1 MMRKAA
7 IPVLAVLFSLTVVA
21 SAQSPA
27 RVNVTDVAVDKLL
40 EGVRV
45 SIACSGTPNV
55 SSYVS
60 SEPPAVVIDVMNAAV
75 KTSGSR
81 FESSFYPVSAV
92 TVEPSDAI
100 EGVRITVR
108 LRDRVEHT
116 VTTEDGVIA
125 VDLGTRPL
133 PRAPMPSEY
142 QVKDQFAGKK
152 LTIYVKDAEIADVL
166 RMISSQFDLNILVT
180 QDVKSV
186 VTVRLSDVPLRL
198 GMDALLKAA
207 LCNMVE
213 EASGVIIVKP
223 QRKEMY
229 GEMQTRVF
237 QLDYLEAA
245 DVLKSIVHT
254 TSPQGKT
261 EQGYRRVGSGGGSE
275 RNSYIIVTDY
285 PEALDRVAQVI
296 ADLDRPSTQVLIV
309 AKFVEVNINDEDRF
323 GIDWKIAAG
332 AATGDVQI
340 GDEYAFP
347 IIFNNLVL
355 GKVSFDQIS
364 ASLELLSTQNR
375 ARVLAS
381 PQIMTLDNQTAKVE
395 MGTDF
400 PFREVTSDPRTGLV
414 TYSWRTRTIPVALE
428 VTPHVTSDG
437 MITMYVKPNAEQ
449 ITGYTG
455 TADEQRPIIS
465 KRTAET
471 QITLADGEAAVIGGL
486 IQESDV
492 KTVGKIPLLGDI
504 PILGHLFKKTSV
516 MHTKTD
522 LMIIISP
529 HVIRAEG

>member
-7 IPVLAVLFSLTVVA
+7 IPVLAVLISLFTFA
-21 SAQSPA
+21 SGQEPD
-27 RVNVTDVAVDKLL
+27 RVNVTDVAIDKLL

-45 SIACSGTPNV
+45 SIACTGTPNV

-60 SEPPAVVIDVMNAAV
+60 SNPPAVVIDVMNSTV
-75 KTSGSR
+75 KTSGNR
-81 FESSFYPVSAV
+81 FESGFYPVSSV

-100 EGVRITVR
+100 EGVRVTVR
-108 LRDRVEHT
+108 LRDAVEHT
-116 VTTEDGVIA
+116 VTTEAGVIA

-133 PRAPMPSEY
+133 PKTPMLSDY

-166 RMISSQFDLNILVT
+166 RMIASQFDLNILVT

-207 LCNMVE
+207 LCNMIE
-213 EASGVIIVKP
+213 EASGVLIVKP
-223 QRKEMY
+223 QRKEMF

-237 QLDYLEAA
+237 QLDYLEAV
-245 DVLKSIVHT
+245 DVLKSLVHT
-254 TSPQGKT
+254 MSPQGKA

-275 RNSYIIVTDY
+275 RNSYLVVTDY
-285 PEALDRVAQVI
+285 PEALDRCAQVI
-296 ADLDRPSTQVLIV
+296 ADLDRPSTQVLIE

-332 AATGDVQI
+332 AATGPVEI
-340 GDEYAFP
+340 GDEFAFP
-347 IIFNNLVL
+347 LIFNNIVW

-381 PQIMTLDNQTAKVE
+381 PQIMTLDNQRARVE

-400 PFREVTSDPRTGLV
+400 PLREVTSDPRTGLV
-414 TYSWRTRTIPVALE
+414 TYTWRTRTIPVALE

-437 MITMYVKPNAEQ
+437 QITMYVKPNAEQ

-455 TADEQRPIIS
+455 SADEQRPIIS

-471 QITLADGEAAVIGGL
+471 QITLGDGESAVIGGL
-486 IQESDV
+486 IRESEV

-516 MHTKTD
+516 KHEKTD
-522 LMIIISP
+522 LMIIITP
-529 HVIRAEG
+529 HIIGAEG

>member
-1 MMRKAA
+1 MRKT
-7 IPVLAVLFSLTVVA
+7 IPVLAVLFSLCSFA
-21 SAQSPA
+21 AAQTPA
-27 RVNVTDVAVDKLL
+27 RVNVTDVAVEKLL

-45 SIACSGTPNV
+45 SIACTGTPNV
-55 SSYVS
+55 SSFVS
-60 SEPPAVVIDVMNAAV
+60 NNPPAVVIDVMGATV
-75 KTSGSR
+75 KTPRSR
-81 FESSFYPVSAV
+81 FESSLYPVSSV
-92 TVEPSDAI
+92 TVEPSEAI
-100 EGVRITVR
+100 DGARITVR
-108 LRDRVEHT
+108 LRDMVEHR
-116 VTTEDGVIA
+116 VTTEAGVIV
-125 VDLGTRPL
+125 VDLGARPIPKVPPL
-133 PRAPMPSEY
+133 ADY
-142 QVKDQFAGKK
+142 QTKDQFAGKT

-166 RMISSQFDLNILVT
+166 RMIASQFKLNILVT

-198 GMDALLKAA
+198 GLDALLKAA

-237 QLDYLEAA
+237 HLDYLEAV
-245 DVLKSIVHT
+245 DVLKAIVHT

-261 EQGYRRVGSGGGSE
+261 EQGYRRVGAGGGSE

-296 ADLDRPSTQVLIV
+296 AEMDRPSQQVLIQ
-309 AKFVEVNINDEDRF
+309 AKFVEININDEDRF
-323 GIDWKIAAG
+323 GIDWKLAAG
-332 AATGDVQI
+332 AASGKVDI
-340 GDEYAFP
+340 GEEAAFP
-347 IIFNNLVL
+347 LIFNNMVL
-355 GKVSFDQIS
+355 GKVSFDKIS

-381 PQIMTLDNQTAKVE
+381 PEIMTLDNQTAKVE

-400 PFREVTSDPRTGLV
+400 PLREVTSDPRTGLV
-414 TYSWRTRTIPVALE
+414 TYTWRTRTIPVALE

-437 MITMYVKPNAEQ
+437 RITMYVKPNAEQ

-455 TADEQRPIIS
+455 SADEQRPIIS

-471 QITLADGEAAVIGGL
+471 QITLADGESAVIGGL
-486 IQESDV
+486 VRESEV

-504 PILGHLFKKTSV
+504 PVLGHLFKKTSV
-516 MHTKTD
+516 QRSKTD

-529 HVIRAEG
+529 HIMRAEG